1 MKNQAWM
8 RFALATALCVAA
20 GATAMAQDGED
31 AKLNAFFK
39 QYLEETFRQ
48 RPMEATQ
55 LGDHRFDDKLDDLS
69 PTARKQWVEHARQT
83 LAQLPKEVDYQK
95 LSRAAQI
102 DFEILQQELTRS
114 LWLEENTHPFEEDP
128 RVYNNYIND
137 SVYLL
142 LAQST
147 LPKETNVANCIAR
160 MALIPNVVAAARQNL
175 KHPPRV
181 HTETAIRQNRG
192 AIDRKSTRLNSS

>member
-1 MKNQAWM
+1 MDRVGPGAISNLPLVCRVQAPPPLPLAQLFM
-8 RFALATALCVAA
+8 RMRTSLHNLSVGLVLSVLSTCATPAS
-20 GATAMAQDGED
+20 AQEAD

-102 DFEILQQELTRS
+102 DLEILQQ
-114 LWLEENTHPFEEDP
+114 
-128 RVYNNYIND
+128 
-137 SVYLL
+137 
-142 LAQST
+142 
-147 LPKETNVANCIAR
+147 
-160 MALIPNVVAAARQNL
+160 
-175 KHPPRV
+175 
-181 HTETAIRQNRG
+181 
-192 AIDRKSTRLNSS
+192 